1 MELSSRVHTLAAD
14 ETAKLMKSVLKKAK
28 RPLSTIESFALEF
41 APRTSEDGL
50 VQATKDMKID
60 GSATTELTEA
70 DPAEVPTVSIHAL
83 DVLAEI
89 YAEKNPKL
97 ANELLQEL
105 AVKYDTLRKGYWE
118 FRMERLGQVAA

>member
-1 MELSSRVHTLAAD
+1 MELSSRVHTPTAD
-14 ETAKLMKSVLKKAK
+14 ETTKLMTSVLKKAK

-41 APRTSEDGL
+41 APRTSKDGL
-50 VQATKDMKID
+50 VQATKAMKID
-60 GSATTELTEA
+60 GTATAELSEA